1 MHSQCSRWTAVQF
14 VCLQEGDKVEENT
27 AGGGSGAGGAA
38 LCGGG
43 GAEGAAVYMRRRG
56 AKGAAVSGGA
66 LNFARIARALEP
78 PEAAPQAAAAAPK
91 VPP

>member
-1 MHSQCSRWTAVQF
+1 MKRTPQAAAAAPEAPPYAAV
-14 VCLQEGDKVEENT
+14 
-27 AGGGSGAGGAA
+27 AA
-38 LCGGG
+38 PT
-43 GAEGAAVYMRRRG
+43 EGAAVYMRRRG